1 MSDEQTPIRLGF
13 TRGVS
18 PSKWAARWKL
28 AAPGSPLELLPIET
42 PYGHTDRKGH
52 DLTED
57 CDVVIERVAPSDRP
71 VTHEPA
77 DGEADTSLA
86 EESARQTHHTMRLY
100 EESVAL
106 IVARDSELA
115 EHEEIHLGDLA
126 LVKILDYPGHAP
138 EWPAAE
144 AWADPSWMPKSIP
157 AALKL
162 VATGLGGI
170 IAPLPL
176 ARHLTDKREHAILR
190 IVADDDSGE
199 NALPGST
206 VWATWRV
213 DRDAVDVQQL
223 AGVMR
228 GRTAQSSR
236 PGIASD
242 AGQAGK
248 KQTSKTK
255 QAQAPAKKKP
265 VLKPNS
271 RGAQLAAAK
280 EKAERAKAEKR
291 RAKKR

>member
-1 MSDEQTPIRLGF
+1 MSSEQTPIRLGF
-13 TRGVS
+13 TRGVT

-28 AAPGSPLELLPIET
+28 TAPNSPLELIPLAT
-42 PYGHTDRKGH
+42 PYGHVDREGN
-52 DLTED
+52 DLTAE
-57 CDVVIERVAPSDRP
+57 CDVMIERVAPGERP
-71 VTHEPA
+71 ETGEVFQLGTETQTHA
-77 DGEADTSLA
+77 K
-86 EESARQTHHTMRLY
+86 THHTMRLY

-106 IVARDSELA
+106 VIARDHELA
-115 EHEEIHLGDLA
+115 EQDEIHLADIS
-126 LVKILDYPGHAP
+126 LVKVLDYPQHAA
-138 EWPAAE
+138 EWPSPE
-144 AWADPSWMPKSIP
+144 PWEDPSWMPKSIP

-176 ARHLTDKREHAILR
+176 ARHLIDKREHAILR
-190 IVADDDSGE
+190 IVSDNGSGE

-213 DRDAVDVQQL
+213 DRDAPDVQQL

-236 PGIASD
+236 AGISNQ
-242 AGQAGK
+242 AGAGGK
-248 KQTSKTK
+248 KQAEKAKPK
-255 QAQAPAKKKP
+255 QVQTPAKKKP

-280 EKAERAKAEKR
+280 EKAERAKAERR